1 MLHLARIHRKA
12 FLGRAE
18 LHLLARQRSEYNW
31 DIIADRETTVAADV
45 GSLSEGTLILTD
57 VSDSNQVDNI
67 REATEWV
74 LDMIEQYLT
83 LGMTPAHLQEE
94 MERAEQ
100 WRQSL
105 TLQNQEVAR
114 RALET
119 EARRDQIQELE
130 ENLKQEKENLS
141 QERQQLEQKALEIE
155 ARCTQVQQQE
165 AELKQARIQL
175 EQLEMKLKEQYQS
188 LDLNGRS
195 ED

>member
-1 MLHLARIHRKA
+1 MLHLARIQRKA

-31 DIIADRETTVAADV
+31 DIVADHETIIAADV
-45 GSLSEGTLILTD
+45 GPLNEGAWILVD
-57 VSDSNQVDNI
+57 ISDSNQIDNI

-141 QERQQLEQKALEIE
+141 QERQQLEQKAIEIE
-155 ARCTQVQQQE
+155 ARSAQVQQQE
-165 AELKQARIQL
+165 AELQQARTQL
-175 EQLEMKLKEQYQS
+175 EQIEMKLKEQYQN
-188 LDLNGRS
+188 LDENG
-195 ED
+195 EA